1 MTFFIVCLILA
12 AAALM
17 IWLLFMAID
26 NWDYPIG
33 KVYSAATFLVA
44 AALMTAAIKYENQN
58 PCVKYEVKSRYDAA
72 TKTVR
77 LMRACVERGEWVEE

>member
-1 MTFFIVCLILA
+1 MTFIYVCLILA

-17 IWLLFMAID
+17 LWLLFMAID
-26 NWDYPIG
+26 NWDYLIG

-44 AALMTAAIKYENQN
+44 AALMTAAIEYENQN

-72 TKTVR
+72 LKMARPMKV
-77 LMRACVERGEWVEE
+77 CVERGEWVKD